1 VEIYPSSK
9 VFVKPSLVSGLG
21 VFAKDRIVASE
32 VIEECPVLQLPL
44 EPGDVSPLFID
55 YRFNFPSGTGSE
67 WSEQVIC
74 LGFGS
79 LYNHSNENNAH
90 WYSDSDNRTL
100 KFFAVRD
107 IEPGEE
113 IFTYYGSEAY
123 WTDGRTHTEVM

>member
-9 VFVKPSLVSGLG
+9 VFVKPSTVSGLG
-21 VFAKDRIVASE
+21 VFAKDRILASE

-44 EPGDVSPLFID
+44 EPGDVSRLLID

-90 WYSDSDNRTL
+90 WYSDNANRTL

-113 IFTYYGSEAY
+113 ILTYYGSETY
-123 WTDGRTHTEVM
+123 WTDGRTHIEVA